1 MADIGRT
8 YLAAAARSTT
18 SDLSKIELALRDVSD
33 DEVWQRPNAVTNSIG
48 NLLLHLAG
56 SHRFWVVSIVGRQPS
71 DRRRQEEF
79 DARDGAT
86 KASLLEGLRQ
96 SVADANAVLG
106 GLEVDALVEMRE
118 AFGRRWTVLDSIHHS
133 VTHVSL
139 HTGQIIQLVKI
150 LKGVDLNL
158 PL

>member
-1 MADIGRT
+1 MTDVGST
-8 YLAAAARSTT
+8 FLAASARFTS
-18 SDLSKIELALRDVSD
+18 SDLSKIEAALAHLSD

-56 SHRFWVVSIVGRQPS
+56 SHRFWIVSVVGRQPTA
-71 DRRRQEEF
+71 RQRHEEF

-86 KASLLEGLRQ
+86 KDSLLAGLRLA
-96 SVADANAVLG
+96 VADANDVLA
-106 GLEVDALVEMRE
+106 GLEVESLVEMRE
-118 AFGRRWTVLDSIHHS
+118 AFGRRWTVLESIQHT
-133 VTHVSL
+133 VTHFSL

-150 LKGVDLNL
+150 LKNIDLNL

>member
-1 MADIGRT
+1 MDIGNT

-18 SDLSKIELALRDVSD
+18 SDLSKIELALAHITEEDLWR
-33 DEVWQRPNAVTNSIG
+33 RPNPVTNSLG

-56 SHRFWVVSIVGRQPS
+56 SHRFWVVSVVGGQPS
-71 DRRRQEEF
+71 ARRRQEEF
-79 DARDGAT
+79 DARDGAS

-96 SVADANAVLG
+96 AVNDANDVLA
-106 GLEVDALVEMRE
+106 GLDGETLVDMRE
-118 AFGRRWTVLDSIHHS
+118 AFGRRWTVLESIHHS
-133 VTHVSL
+133 VTHLSL

-150 LKGVDLNL
+150 LKGVDLKL